1 MEALYF
7 LACIA
12 SLWQGVTSFVPE
24 TAPTAKIAEP
34 GTAKCRHWRV
44 EFSPRFLDTYA
55 RLIQDQAKNMLS
67 HCSGKRN
74 EKKVALSLERC
85 CKPEKVCVTSRARAS
100 LFMKSD
106 SHCSGNAGQDGRPR
120 LGGTISGY

>member
-55 RLIQDQAKNMLS
+55 RLITFYAIRLPLQRQGG
-67 HCSGKRN
+67 SGI
-74 EKKVALSLERC
+74 A
-85 CKPEKVCVTSRARAS
+85 SR
-100 LFMKSD
+100 F
-106 SHCSGNAGQDGRPR
+106 GGII
-120 LGGTISGY
+120 LGC